1 VSDTTFGR
9 DVVPEVN
16 EVEQRFHYEIEMAEA
31 DRIESSSHFTV
42 FSGFVK
48 SHDP

>member
-16 EVEQRFHYEIEMAEA
+16 EVEQRFHYEIEMVEA
-31 DRIESSSHFTV
+31 DRIQEFGRFTV